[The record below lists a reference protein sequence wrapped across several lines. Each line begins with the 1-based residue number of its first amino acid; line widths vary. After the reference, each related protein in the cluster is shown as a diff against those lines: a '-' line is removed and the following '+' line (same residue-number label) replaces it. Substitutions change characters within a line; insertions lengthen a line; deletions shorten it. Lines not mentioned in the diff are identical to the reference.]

1 MLSKLLIELNI
12 KNKNFTSVL
21 NCSKKYTYTPV
32 ALFLHVRVKNAS
44 VMHVTVCFKGFT
56 TYSLKWLYFLLVM
69 LHYMKL

>member
-21 NCSKKYTYTPV
+21 NCSKKYTYIPV

-44 VMHVTVCFKGFT
+44 VMHVTGLF
-56 TYSLKWLYFLLVM
+56 
-69 LHYMKL
+69 